1 MDLDVQGLLFEIGGV
16 FVRVWSVGLFQ
27 GCFFGNRVETACAQ
41 GSASRVRGSK
51 VLDVELGA

>member
-1 MDLDVQGLLFEIGGV
+1 MNGV
-16 FVRVWSVGLFQ
+16 LAFGVWYLGF
-27 GCFFGNRVETACAQ
+27 RAQ